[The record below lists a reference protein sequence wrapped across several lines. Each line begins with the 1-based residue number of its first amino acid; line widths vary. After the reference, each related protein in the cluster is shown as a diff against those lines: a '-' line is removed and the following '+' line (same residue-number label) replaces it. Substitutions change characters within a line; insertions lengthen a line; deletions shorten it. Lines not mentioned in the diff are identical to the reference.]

1 MSDTDQPRHNSSQT
15 NSFAARIILM
25 LTALLAMASAISILA
40 INVVSSTPS
49 IELLPKGTA
58 PDQADKYLRALD
70 AKMRM
75 GFVQQLQL
83 EVQARP
89 LNEEPIKKLAALAQT
104 GPQSIEGNGLVMLAA
119 NRVWRDIALQSSAL
133 QLELVQKNYA
143 AAIYRLNIIFHTQPE
158 KKTEV
163 MKVLGGLT
171 TPSSLGALVD
181 ALAQGPVWR
190 KEFLL
195 DVSSNPSVDPDTIY
209 NLFSALR
216 KAGSPANQDELR
228 GFLQRLITMGAED
241 KAYFVWLDSIN
252 EESLRKS
259 GMLHDGGFDLLLTN
273 QFFSWTV
280 DMVPN
285 VDARIV
291 PRGPG
296 SVDKVLRVEFAS
308 ARTAYNSFYQLLNL
322 APGSYV
328 LAGES
333 KADNLET
340 PVGLV
345 WRINCASQSVDV
357 LGTTKPI
364 SGNLQWSTFEAS
376 FEVPE
381 EGCRTQSLRLQVNAM
396 AILDTQIS
404 GQAQFDNFVISRK
417 KQ

>member
-1 MSDTDQPRHNSSQT
+1 
-15 NSFAARIILM
+15 
-25 LTALLAMASAISILA
+25 
-40 INVVSSTPS
+40 
-49 IELLPKGTA
+49 
-58 PDQADKYLRALD
+58 
-70 AKMRM
+70 
-75 GFVQQLQL
+75 
-83 EVQARP
+83 
-89 LNEEPIKKLAALAQT
+89 
-104 GPQSIEGNGLVMLAA
+104 
-119 NRVWRDIALQSSAL
+119 
-133 QLELVQKNYA
+133 
-143 AAIYRLNIIFHTQPE
+143 
-158 KKTEV
+158 
-163 MKVLGGLT
+163 
-171 TPSSLGALVD
+171 
-181 ALAQGPVWR
+181 
-190 KEFLL
+190 
-195 DVSSNPSVDPDTIY
+195 
-209 NLFSALR
+209 
-216 KAGSPANQDELR
+216 
-228 GFLQRLITMGAED
+228 
-241 KAYFVWLDSIN
+241 
-252 EESLRKS
+252 
-259 GMLHDGGFDLLLTN
+259 
-273 QFFSWTV
+273 
-280 DMVPN
+280 MVPN

-381 EGCRTQSLRLQVNAM
+381 EGCRTQSLRLQVNAT